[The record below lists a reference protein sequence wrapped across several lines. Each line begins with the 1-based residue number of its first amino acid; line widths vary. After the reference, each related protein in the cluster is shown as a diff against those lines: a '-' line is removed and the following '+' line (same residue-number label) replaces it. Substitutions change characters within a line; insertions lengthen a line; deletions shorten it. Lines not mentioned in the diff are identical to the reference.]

1 MNGDRLR
8 PARRNPMLQTK
19 AAFSTFAVPDL
30 DAARRFYGQTLGL
43 QVRDQPEMG
52 VMEIRVGDS
61 QPVTVYPKP
70 DFRPATFT
78 VLNFVVDDIDRAVAD
93 LNANGVRMERYDDLP
108 DMKPDAKGIVRDPN
122 GPAIAWF
129 TDPAGNILSL
139 MEAPSDQRRN

>member
-1 MNGDRLR
+1 MF
-8 PARRNPMLQTK
+8 QTK

-43 QVRDQPEMG
+43 EVRDQPEMG
-52 VMEIRVGDS
+52 VMEIQVGDS

-78 VLNFVVDDIDRAVAD
+78 VLNFVVDDIDRAVTD
-93 LNANGVRMERYDDLP
+93 LNANGVRMMRYDDLP
-108 DMKPDAKGIVRDPN
+108 DMKPDEKGIVRDPK

-139 MEAPSDQRRN
+139 MEATSGARRN

>member
-1 MNGDRLR
+1 
-8 PARRNPMLQTK
+8 MLQTS

-30 DAARRFYGQTLGL
+30 DVARQFYGQTLGL

-52 VMEIRVGDS
+52 VLEIQAGDS

-78 VLNFVVDDIDRAVAD
+78 VLNFLVDDIDRAVSE
-93 LNANGVRMERYDDLP
+93 LNTNGVRMERYDLP
-108 DMKPDAKGIVRDPN
+108 DMQPDAKGIVRGPQ

-139 MEAPSDQRRN
+139 MESTDRNRH

>member
-1 MNGDRLR
+1 
-8 PARRNPMLQTK
+8 MLQTR

-70 DFRPATFT
+70 DFRPARFT
-78 VLNFVVDDIDRAVAD
+78 VLNFLVDDIDRAVSD
-93 LNANGVRMERYDDLP
+93 LNANGVQMQRYDDLP
-108 DMKPDAKGIVRDPN
+108 DMKPDAKGIVRDPK

-129 TDPAGNILSL
+129 TDPAGNILSV
-139 MEAPSDQRRN
+139 MEAPAGQRRN